1 MQLTLKSIFW
11 RLRMLRIKVFVD
23 QLCKITIKRGSF
35 MALLGY
41 TNVDRLNDNAKCN
54 MTVVSDDV

>member
-1 MQLTLKSIFW
+1 
-11 RLRMLRIKVFVD
+11 MLRIKVFVD

-41 TNVDRLNDNAKCN
+41 TECFDRLNDNAKCN
-54 MTVVSDDV
+54 MAVVIDDV